1 MQYINFFNTKS
12 WNVLKNHFN
21 VMKDVHLRDLFSLD
35 PNRFKQFSIYFENA
49 MLVDFSK
56 NHITQN
62 TLKYLL
68 NLANEMNL
76 KEVIQAMFSG
86 KKINETENRSVLH
99 VALRNRRNSPIFV
112 DNCDVMLD
120 INHVLK
126 KMKYFSELV
135 ITGKWKGYTG
145 KSISDIVN
153 IGIGGSDLGPYMVTE
168 ALRPYKNHLNI
179 HYISNID
186 ATHLSEVLKQVCPET
201 TLFLIASKT
210 FTTDETITNAN
221 SVKKWF
227 LKHSQNISSLDK
239 HFFALSA
246 NVDNALNFGINIKNI
261 FQFWNWVGGRFSL
274 WSSAG
279 LSIILS
285 IGFSNFEKF
294 LNGAHAMDNHFYNAA
309 YEKNIPIILAL
320 ISIWYA
326 NFFRTETEAI
336 FPYDQ
341 YMHRFSAYFQQ
352 SNMESNGKSVDRQGQ
367 KIFYQTGPIIW
378 GEPGTN
384 GQHAF
389 FQLMHQGT
397 KLIPSD
403 FIMPIISHNYLQR
416 HHTKLVSNFL
426 AQTKALA
433 FGNAEKSFLT
443 KSTVFKKKIT
453 HLNQIDK
460 NFLFK
465 QCFGNQPTNSIL
477 IRKITPYNL
486 GVLIALYE
494 HKIFVQGH
502 LLNIFSFDQ
511 WGVELGKNVAQ
522 SIYKNFDNI
531 VDNKCFDSSTQG
543 LMSFYKSFCKEN
555 I

>member
-1 MQYINFFNTKS
+1 MKYKNFTQTRS
-12 WNVLKNHFN
+12 WDILKNHFN
-21 VMKDVHLRDLFSLD
+21 TVKNMHLKDLFLHDSH
-35 PNRFKQFSIYFENA
+35 RFQKFSICFQNE

-56 NHITQN
+56 NRITED

-68 NLANEMNL
+68 NLAKEMDVKKAVKL
-76 KEVIQAMFSG
+76 MFCG
-86 KKINETENRSVLH
+86 EKINKTENRPVLH
-99 VALRNRRNSPIFV
+99 IALRNKKNSPIFV
-112 DNCDVMLD
+112 DNYNVMLGV
-120 INHVLK
+120 NHVLK
-126 KMKYFSELV
+126 KMKKFSELV

-145 KSISDIVN
+145 KSITDIVN

-179 HYISNID
+179 HFVSNID
-186 ATHLSEVLKQVCPET
+186 GTHLTEVLKKVNPET

-210 FTTDETITNAN
+210 FTTEETITNAY
-221 SVKKWF
+221 SAKIWF
-227 LKHSQNISSLDK
+227 LKSSKKNSSLDK

-246 NVDNALNFGINIKNI
+246 NIKNALNFGINIKNI

-285 IGFSNFEKF
+285 IGFDNFKKF
-294 LNGAHAMDNHFYNAA
+294 LNGAHAMDDHFYTSE

-320 ISIWYA
+320 ISIWYT
-326 NFFRTETEAI
+326 NFFGSETEAI

-352 SNMESNGKSVDRQGQ
+352 SNMESNGKSIDKQGEN
-367 KIFYQTGPIIW
+367 ILYETGPIIW

-389 FQLMHQGT
+389 FQLIHQGT

-403 FIMPIISHNYLQR
+403 FIAPVISHNNLHN
-416 HHTKLVSNFL
+416 HHIKLISNFL
-426 AQTKALA
+426 AQTRALA
-433 FGNAEKSFLT
+433 FGTSEKSFGEVNKKNLKNKLD
-443 KSTVFKKKIT
+443 KS
-453 HLNQIDK
+453 
-460 NFLFK
+460 FLFK
-465 QCFGNQPTNSIL
+465 QCKGNQPTNSIL

-486 GVLIALYE
+486 GMLIALYE

-511 WGVELGKNVAQ
+511 WGVELGKNLAKN
-522 SIYKNFDNI
+522 IYENFSHIEN
-531 VDNKCFDSSTQG
+531 NKHFDSSTLG
-543 LMSFYKSFCKEN
+543 LIHFYKSFYK
-555 I
+555 

>member
-1 MQYINFFNTKS
+1 MKYVNPIQTRS
-12 WNVLKNHFN
+12 WKILKNHFHI
-21 VMKDVHLRDLFSLD
+21 MKNINLKDLFLSD
-35 PNRFKQFSIYFENA
+35 SDRFKKFSIFFENE

-56 NHITQN
+56 NFITQN

-68 NLANEMNL
+68 DLAKEMDVKNA
-76 KEVIQAMFSG
+76 IQLMFSG
-86 KKINETENRSVLH
+86 KKINETENRPVLH
-99 VALRNRRNSPIFV
+99 IALRNRRNSPIFV
-112 DNCDVMLD
+112 DNSNVMFE
-120 INHVLK
+120 INCVLR
-126 KMKYFSELV
+126 KMKNFSEQV
-135 ITGKWKGYTG
+135 ITGKWKGCTQ
-145 KSISDIVN
+145 KSISDVVN

-168 ALRPYKNHLNI
+168 ALRPYRNHLNI
-179 HYISNID
+179 HYVSNID
-186 ATHLSEVLKQVCPET
+186 GTHLSEVLKKIKPET
-201 TLFLIASKT
+201 TIFLIASKT
-210 FTTDETITNAN
+210 FTTEETITNAN
-221 SVKKWF
+221 SAKIWF
-227 LKHSQNISSLDK
+227 LKNIKKTSALNK

-246 NVDNALNFGINIKNI
+246 NVQNALDFGINIENI

-294 LNGAHAMDNHFYNAA
+294 LNGAHAMDNHFYNTE

-320 ISIWYA
+320 ISVWYT
-326 NFFRTETEAI
+326 NFFNTQTEAI

-341 YMHRFSAYFQQ
+341 YMHRFAAYFQQ
-352 SNMESNGKSVDRQGQ
+352 ANMESNGKSVDKNGK
-367 KIFYQTGPIIW
+367 KISYQTGPIIW

-389 FQLMHQGT
+389 FQLIHQGT

-403 FIMPIISHNYLQR
+403 FIAPIISHNNLR
-416 HHTKLVSNFL
+416 EHHIKLISNFL

-433 FGNAEKSFLT
+433 FGTSEISFLQESNIVKENKRDLNK
-443 KSTVFKKKIT
+443 KS
-453 HLNQIDK
+453 K

-465 QCFGNQPTNSIL
+465 ECIGNQPTNSIL

-486 GVLIALYE
+486 GCLIALYE

-511 WGVELGKNVAQ
+511 WGVELGKNLAKN
-522 SIYKNFDNI
+522 IYKNFSTIENS
-531 VDNKCFDSSTQG
+531 KCLDSSTQG
-543 LMSFYKSFCKEN
+543 LINFYKFFYK
-555 I
+555 